1 MKRTVII
8 TINVLAALFLST
20 SCANEEI
27 LNTQVGTLDTH
38 TIFNI
43 AIMCNT
49 RTKSTA
55 TKSTFDAEKI
65 MSHLDSDV
73 ALSLV
78 GSDKEKGTVLVDN
91 IPVFE
96 KNGIRMADI
105 HTSVLSSGYMVT
117 SAFYPYVNSVSY
129 REDGSYAVSFTP
141 NDIQKGPLA
150 SQEVVIRNDQEFET
164 VNLKFH
170 HIANNLGFKICD
182 ITGDDA
188 LKGLIHIRKVVLHG
202 MPTEGLYVCNG
213 DDWQWVP
220 NAKRKEI
227 VIFEGDEYLQV
238 GAENS
243 LYLGQDKLTENDSEC
258 NRNYV
263 VPEVLTEG
271 KHFLEV
277 VFDVDSFD
285 YEGSHYG
292 ALAGRT
298 NIIPLSGIV
307 PDNMFELGLQYTFT
321 LGVNLNSVY
330 KAVQFSA
337 TVQDWEESYDSGVL
351 DFDNE

>member
-1 MKRTVII
+1 MKRTALT
-8 TINVLAALFLST
+8 TIFVFSASMMFS

-27 LNTQVGTLDTH
+27 LNTYNGTLDTH

-43 AIMCNT
+43 TVAHNT
-49 RTKSTA
+49 RTKGA
-55 TKSTFDAEKI
+55 DTKFAYDTEK
-65 MSHLDSDV
+65 MNSCLDSDV

-78 GSDKEKGTVLVDN
+78 GSDKEKGNILVDN

-96 KNGIRMADI
+96 RNGVRMADI
-105 HTSVLSSGYMVT
+105 HTSSFSSGYMVAN
-117 SAFYPYVNSVSY
+117 AFYPYVSSVSY

-141 NDIQKGPLA
+141 NDIERGPLA

-182 ITGDDA
+182 MTSDDQ

-213 DDWQWVP
+213 EDWQWVP
-220 NAKRKEI
+220 NAKRQEI

-238 GAENS
+238 GAENA
-243 LYLGQDKLTENDSEC
+243 LYLGNDKLTENKSEC
-258 NRNYV
+258 NRNFV
-263 VPEVLTEG
+263 VPEELTEG

-277 VFDVDSFD
+277 VFDVDPFD

-298 NIIPLSGIV
+298 NKIPLSGVI
-307 PDNMFELGLQYTFT
+307 PDDTFELGLQYTFT

-337 TVQDWEESYDSGVL
+337 TVQDWEENYDSRVL

>member
-1 MKRTVII
+1 MKRTAII
-8 TINVLAALFLST
+8 TIYVLAVSLLSI

-27 LNTQVGTLDTH
+27 LNTNNGTLDTH

-43 AIMCNT
+43 TVMHNT
-49 RTKSTA
+49 RTKGVP
-55 TKSTFDAEKI
+55 TKFAYDAEMI
-65 MSHLDSDV
+65 NSSLDSDV

-96 KNGIRMADI
+96 KNGVRMADI
-105 HTSVLSSGYMVT
+105 HTSIFSSGYMVAN
-117 SAFYPYVNSVSY
+117 AFYPYVSSVSY
-129 REDGSYAVSFTP
+129 REDGSCAVSFTP
-141 NDIQKGPLA
+141 NDIQRGPLA
-150 SQEVVIRNDQEFET
+150 SQEVIIRNDQEFET

-182 ITGDDA
+182 ITGDDE

-220 NAKRKEI
+220 NARRQKI
-227 VIFEGDEYLQV
+227 VIFEGDEYLKV
-238 GAENS
+238 GAENA
-243 LYLGQDKLTENDSEC
+243 LYLGNDKLTENNSEC
-258 NRNYV
+258 NRNFV
-263 VPEVLTEG
+263 VPEELTEG
-271 KHFLEV
+271 KHYLEV
-277 VFDVDSFD
+277 VFDVDPFD
-285 YEGSHYG
+285 YDGSHYG
-292 ALAGRT
+292 AIANRT
-298 NIIPLSGIV
+298 NIIPLSGVI

-321 LGVNLNSVY
+321 VGINLNTVY

-337 TVQDWEESYDSGVL
+337 TVQDWEENYDSRVL